1 MKRKHK
7 RYSRPKRP
15 FEKLR
20 IEKEGEIRKK
30 YGLKNKKEIWKADA
44 KISVIREKAKRL
56 ISAEPEKQ
64 KALFEQLNKIGLNVK
79 SIGEVLALEKEDY
92 LKRRLQTILVIKN
105 LATTSKSA
113 RQLIIHRK
121 VLINNKIV
129 DRPSYIVPLELE
141 NKISLKIKEKPKEEI
156 KEKE

>member
-20 IEKEGEIRKK
+20 IEEEGEIRKK